1 MRARLLAA
9 IVDGLRENPIQ
20 ASAELTALGV
30 RPGALDQLKQIEAH
44 DVEAVAE
51 RTVMQLD
58 VNYEALAQVHTP
70 DDMLPS
76 YLQHGATNEL
86 ITEMLGY
93 NSRQIAMYR
102 VSLGLTA
109 QNGRPVALDSVSLE
123 AATIAWRELAY
134 LPKAAR
140 LLAVH
145 DRLPM
150 WPLSSLYAALRN
162 K

>member
-1 MRARLLAA
+1 MRAKLLAA
-9 IVDGLRENPIQ
+9 IVDGLRANPAQ

-30 RPGALDQLKQIEAH
+30 RPGAIDQLKQIEAH
-44 DVEAVAE
+44 DVDAVAE
-51 RTVMQLD
+51 RTVMKLD
-58 VNYEALAQVHTP
+58 VNYEALAQIHTEAEL
-70 DDMLPS
+70 LPL

-86 ITEMLGY
+86 ITEMLGF
-93 NSRQIAMYR
+93 STRQISGHRAAMGH
-102 VSLGLTA
+102 SA
-109 QNGRPVALDSVSLE
+109 QNGRPVALDSVSME
-123 AATIAWRELAY
+123 AATTAWRGVAY